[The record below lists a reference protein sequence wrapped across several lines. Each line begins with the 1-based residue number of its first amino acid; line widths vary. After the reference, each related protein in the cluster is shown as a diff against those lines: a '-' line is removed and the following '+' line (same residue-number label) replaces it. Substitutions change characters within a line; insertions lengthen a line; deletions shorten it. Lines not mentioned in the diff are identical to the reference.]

1 PYTTLFRSPVRGTL
15 HERTQPP
22 SGGVGVHRRGRTWG
36 TAFGRRPELGARP
49 RGGGR
54 SRCGTTNAFAT
65 GADPGRGGCGTAP
78 EDPGGAGR
86 RHVHSHALIRAHPA
100 PPLSVR
106 AGSGSCC

>member
-1 PYTTLFRSPVRGTL
+1 TGAWRTQRQVPQGGSAGCPGGLFPDGPVRGAV

-78 EDPGGAGR
+78 EDP
-86 RHVHSHALIRAHPA
+86 
-100 PPLSVR
+100 
-106 AGSGSCC
+106 